1 MVTNTTGGRADH
13 PSGAVPPAS
22 QHPPSTTTVVPAA
35 RYLPRSTTTDP
46 GFARRTTGVMLL
58 LFGGLSVFGLS
69 VNLGAVASQ
78 VVGWALLASALL
90 FLTAYAF
97 DR

>member
-1 MVTNTTGGRADH
+1 MAIQTETGRADQ
-13 PSGAVPPAS
+13 PSGAVPSAVAPA
-22 QHPPSTTTVVPAA
+22 PRPMPLPKTPGIGVA
-35 RYLPRSTTTDP
+35 R
-46 GFARRTTGVMLL
+46 GVTGLL
-58 LFGGLSVFGLS
+58 LLIFGGLSVVGLS
-69 VNLGAVASQ
+69 VNLGALASQ